1 MCQKGQL
8 VGPNRDLLEPVP
20 CKHCRT
26 HLLCIVQ
33 GYCPLRRLLQVI
45 MVFLFGKKGTEV
57 KLHGMSIISV
67 IVCMAFLA
75 LHTLDLSS
83 MDTYI
88 NSHSLGSMTIFITTI
103 HASHVYMVMLAVLLL
118 GIFHRRI
125 IGIIALA
132 YAHLVEVL
140 WLVIMSVTML
150 ADTGNGCTGG
160 IGFSMNVLCTTV
172 SHKLIG
178 MFYGML
184 GLAGLTW
191 ATVCSLIMR
200 FELASPGMRIIMSYD
215 SYNVYVTLHGLI
227 MIFGFAMP
235 VLFGLYGNVLIPL
248 LICSPEVGFAKLN
261 NASYIVYSAAMLLL
275 IEAHLMDI
283 LTGLGWT
290 IYPPLSTAGALLV
303 CYGVTLAF
311 VALTVMGF
319 STTFTAA
326 NYLSTMIIR
335 SSNCVIT

>member
-1 MCQKGQL
+1 
-8 VGPNRDLLEPVP
+8 
-20 CKHCRT
+20 
-26 HLLCIVQ
+26 
-33 GYCPLRRLLQVI
+33 
-45 MVFLFGKKGTEV
+45 
-57 KLHGMSIISV
+57 
-67 IVCMAFLA
+67 
-75 LHTLDLSS
+75 
-83 MDTYI
+83 
-88 NSHSLGSMTIFITTI
+88 
-103 HASHVYMVMLAVLLL
+103 
-118 GIFHRRI
+118 
-125 IGIIALA
+125 
-132 YAHLVEVL
+132 
-140 WLVIMSVTML
+140 
-150 ADTGNGCTGG
+150 
-160 IGFSMNVLCTTV
+160 
-172 SHKLIG
+172 
-178 MFYGML
+178 
-184 GLAGLTW
+184 
-191 ATVCSLIMR
+191 
-200 FELASPGMRIIMSYD
+200 MSYD

-290 IYPPLSTAGALLV
+290 IGITLSTAGALLV

-335 SSNCVIT
+335 CAVPMSEIGTCVHAFATTSFLLLMVLPVVAISLIMLITDTYFNTCFFDNYAAGGDVTLFRHLFWFFGHQIIHLNLTRFRFSIIIILYVHR